1 MGIVQ
6 DNDGLL
12 VQPEVNVT
20 SYGAEY
26 VCAATETPVSD
37 EPKAEDAVLAAS
49 EEPAAVKEEKPKK
62 KPGRGR
68 KSR

>member
-12 VQPEVNVT
+12 GQPEVNVT

-26 VCAATETPVSD
+26 VSAATETPVSD
-37 EPKAEDAVLAAS
+37 EQNAEDTIPAVS
-49 EEPAAVKEEKPKK
+49 DEPAAVKEEQPKRK
-62 KPGRGR
+62 QRRTR

>member
-12 VQPEVNVT
+12 GQPEVNVT

-26 VCAATETPVSD
+26 VNAATETPVSE
-37 EPKAEDAVLAAS
+37 EPKAEEPSPAVS
-49 EEPAAVKEEKPKK
+49 DEPAAVKEEQPKK
-62 KPGRGR
+62 KPGRTR
-68 KSR
+68 KSK

>member
-12 VQPEVNVT
+12 GQPEVNVT

-26 VCAATETPVSD
+26 VNAATETPVSE
-37 EPKAEDAVLAAS
+37 EPEVEDAVPAAS
-49 EEPAAVKEEKPKK
+49 GEPASKEEKPKK

-68 KSR
+68 KSK

>member
-26 VCAATETPVSD
+26 VSAATETPVSE
-37 EPKAEDAVLAAS
+37 EPKAEDVVPAAS
-49 EEPAAVKEEKPKK
+49 DEPAAVKVEKPKR
-62 KPGRGR
+62 KPVRGR

>member
-12 VQPEVNVT
+12 GQPEVNVT

-26 VCAATETPVSD
+26 VSAVTETPVPEEPNAEEPSPSVSD
-37 EPKAEDAVLAAS
+37 
-49 EEPAAVKEEKPKK
+49 EPAAVKEEQPKRK
-62 KPGRGR
+62 QRRTR